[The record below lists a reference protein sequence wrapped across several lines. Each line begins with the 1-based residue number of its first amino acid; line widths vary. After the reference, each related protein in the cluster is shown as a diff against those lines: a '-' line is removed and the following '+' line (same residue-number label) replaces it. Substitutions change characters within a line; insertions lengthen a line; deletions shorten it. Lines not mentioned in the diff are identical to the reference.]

1 MNPTLTISQAQL
13 AELSRVPRDARR
25 QQLQLEMAAFWLL
38 HEADWQPQFRYVP
51 TYEERQAFFGEV
63 CDWAWRVDLGEHAH
77 LLTAANLLLR
87 AACQGWSPENQGLAR
102 GFIEADPDNPEPA
115 LRWLQAAFEQEDLK
129 DQ

>member
-1 MNPTLTISQAQL
+1 MSYALTISQAQL
-13 AELSRVPRDARR
+13 AQLARAPHDAQR

-38 HEADWQPQFRYVP
+38 YEADWQPQFRYVP

-63 CDWAWRVDLGEHAH
+63 CDWAWQIGLSEHAH
-77 LLTAANLLLR
+77 LLTAATLLLR
-87 AACQGWSPENQGLAR
+87 ATCQGWPAENQALAR

-115 LRWLQAAFEQEDLK
+115 LRWLQAAF